1 MVTTDISI
9 KYDRDYVYVIPLLSK
24 AHFPN
29 SPLIYMNLN

>member
-9 KYDRDYVYVIPLLSK
+9 MYNRAYVYIIPLLSK

-29 SPLIYMNLN
+29 SPLIYMNVN